1 MKSFFLF
8 CLWIFYSLF
17 LHGNIYF
24 KHLGKNEGL
33 SQISVVSIAQDELGR
48 MWLGTLEGLNCYDGN
63 RMTVYNALKD
73 SLIGNEIHDLVC
85 DKKGSVF
92 FSSDGRLMRYALYEE
107 RFYDL
112 KMHSSCLFANQEHV
126 LTAVQDSIF
135 QWNMTKNCFQFVC
148 RVPSVG
154 RIRNLP

>member
-1 MKSFFLF
+1 MKRGFLF
-8 CLWIFYSLF
+8 SLWIFYSLF

-92 FSSDGRLMRYALYEE
+92 L
-107 RFYDL
+107 
-112 KMHSSCLFANQEHV
+112 V
-126 LTAVQDSIF
+126 LT
-135 QWNMTKNCFQFVC
+135 
-148 RVPSVG
+148 G
-154 RIRNLP
+154 G